1 MTQVGHAAGDDVV
14 DRPDKSRDDLE
25 TGQGSRRRLIAAFA
39 SAILPG
45 FGQLLLGAKR
55 RAFIYFISL
64 LVVAFLFWP
73 LRLPKTYAGFIVV
86 GWLSFLPTLISAW
99 DALRVRNNG
108 LLPKSRWW
116 LVLFVPVAIVF
127 SALYINGLFRAAG
140 FRNYSVPSSSM
151 EPTIGNGNLLVAD
164 MVAYRR
170 AMPNPY
176 EVVLFRRGKIP
187 FVKRVI
193 AGPGSTIEG
202 RAGKVFVDGKY
213 LSEDYVRHTGTPVP
227 ELVDFGPISIPTGK
241 VFVMGDNRDVSYDS
255 RLPEFG
261 LVDVGDVLGKPLYIY
276 RSNSG
281 WSGRDIH

>member
-1 MTQVGHAAGDDVV
+1 
-14 DRPDKSRDDLE
+14 
-25 TGQGSRRRLIAAFA
+25 
-39 SAILPG
+39 
-45 FGQLLLGAKR
+45 
-55 RAFIYFISL
+55 
-64 LVVAFLFWP
+64 
-73 LRLPKTYAGFIVV
+73 
-86 GWLSFLPTLISAW
+86 
-99 DALRVRNNG
+99 
-108 LLPKSRWW
+108 
-116 LVLFVPVAIVF
+116 
-127 SALYINGLFRAAG
+127 
-140 FRNYSVPSSSM
+140 
-151 EPTIGNGNLLVAD
+151 